1 MIQMDRDTLISL
13 ATLPDS
19 RTRATVSNFFCETD
33 GALEIMSLESGMSPE
48 DRIVQGLVARFVN
61 IAVTIAGDSDSV
73 DEMTVNGTS
82 TRAMAVAG

>member
-1 MIQMDRDTLISL
+1 
-13 ATLPDS
+13 
-19 RTRATVSNFFCETD
+19 
-33 GALEIMSLESGMSPE
+33 LEIMSLESGMSPE

-73 DEMTVNGTS
+73 DEMTVNGTR